1 MQDEFLENI
10 YAHQALIHK
19 ICRMY
24 RNTREDQEDLF
35 QEIVYQL
42 WKSYPNFR
50 KEAKLSTWM
59 YRIALN
65 TAMASFR
72 KPGWKAS
79 GEAKIPDRAAAQSQ
93 EHDESQEEQL
103 YAAIRKLD
111 DGDKAIVGL
120 YLENMSYAEMARI
133 TGLTENYL
141 GVRLNRIKKK
151 IKELIKK

>member
-42 WKSYPNFR
+42 WKSYPDFR
-50 KEAKLSTWM
+50 KEAKLSSWM
-59 YRIALN
+59 YRVGLN

-72 KPGWKAS
+72 KPALKMS
-79 GEAKIPDRAAAQSQ
+79 RDAKIPDKAQSQ
-93 EHDESQEEQL
+93 EQDESQEEQL